1 MASTAQIAPAAMPA
15 SWLNAT
21 SPSRRASCSFFS
33 VGSSVFSSDI
43 ALTPG
48 RGDALCG
55 GAGRLA
61 LRVANAL
68 TRTRSRNA
76 AAVGDRFANVS
87 WISPGR
93 EGAGGGRA
101 RLQARRILQET
112 PTMSTLK
119 ANDHLTNGLI
129 EIITVAM
136 QRNQVEEAE
145 AILGAVR
152 LLLPNV
158 TALDSFDAWLAIKRG
173 RFADAARLLHSLDG
187 SKGAPAISKAL
198 RACCLFAIGDSD
210 WTICANEVMQEDK
223 DPESVALVKM
233 LNGQPVE
240 PREPSAAADEAAASP
255 AVDIA
260 TLNYLRA

>member
-1 MASTAQIAPAAMPA
+1 
-15 SWLNAT
+15 
-21 SPSRRASCSFFS
+21 
-33 VGSSVFSSDI
+33 
-43 ALTPG
+43 
-48 RGDALCG
+48 
-55 GAGRLA
+55 
-61 LRVANAL
+61 
-68 TRTRSRNA
+68 
-76 AAVGDRFANVS
+76 
-87 WISPGR
+87 
-93 EGAGGGRA
+93 
-101 RLQARRILQET
+101 
-112 PTMSTLK
+112 MSTFK
-119 ANDHLTNGLI
+119 ANEHFTNGLI

-145 AILGAVR
+145 AILGAIR

-173 RFADAARLLHSLDG
+173 RFADAARLLRGLDG

-198 RACCLFAIGDSD
+198 QACCLFAIGDSD
-210 WTICANEVMQEDK
+210 WTICANEVVQEDK

-233 LNGQPVE
+233 LSGQPVE